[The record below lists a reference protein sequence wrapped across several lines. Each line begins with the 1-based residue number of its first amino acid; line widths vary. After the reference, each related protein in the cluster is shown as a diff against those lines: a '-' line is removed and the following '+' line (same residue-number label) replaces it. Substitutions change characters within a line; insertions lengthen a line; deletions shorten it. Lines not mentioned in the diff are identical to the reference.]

1 MAPSLGDQQPV
12 LVRVQVGG
20 LQALLVVDEV
30 HGQVGAQAQRHEE
43 MLAQARGLLSSS
55 LPASSDGVRG

>member
-1 MAPSLGDQQPV
+1 VKRPRAALPRCKSCNHPHAKRPV

-20 LQALLVVDEV
+20 FQALLVVDEV

-43 MLAQARGLLSSS
+43 ILAQARGLLS
-55 LPASSDGVRG
+55 